1 MDIFLSATKKI
12 TEQIQKNETK
22 CNARHYFL
30 TYRLNKLANLNPGNT
45 KEQEF
50 IKRVN
55 ASQGIIHK
63 VCRMYCDDSSY
74 RKDLAQEILI
84 QLWKSYP
91 SYRGEASFSSWM
103 YRVALN
109 VAIQFLK
116 KEKKRKLLFLTVQE
130 FKEVIDPDLLQEQAE
145 KTKRMYQLIGQLDQL
160 EKAIILLHLE
170 GHPPKEI
177 AGVVGI
183 TPNYVRVKINRIKKK
198 MAKKLS

>member
-1 MDIFLSATKKI
+1 
-12 TEQIQKNETK
+12 
-22 CNARHYFL
+22 
-30 TYRLNKLANLNPGNT
+30 
-45 KEQEF
+45 
-50 IKRVN
+50 
-55 ASQGIIHK
+55 
-63 VCRMYCDDSSY
+63 MYCDDSSY

-130 FKEVIDPDLLQEQAE
+130 FKEIIDPESPQEQPE
-145 KTKRMYQLIGQLDQL
+145 KAKLMYRLIGQLDQL
-160 EKAIILLHLE
+160 EKAIILMHLE
-170 GHPPKEI
+170 GHAPKEI
-177 AGVVGI
+177 AEVVGI
-183 TPNYVRVKINRIKKK
+183 TPNYVRVRINRIKKK